1 MKYGVLPDMYVI
13 FICMFDPFGK
23 GLAQGREEMISAI
36 RYLTDNGRTSEIN
49 RLAADPDFLTQILKE
64 MGS

>member
-1 MKYGVLPDMYVI
+1 MY
-13 FICMFDPFGK
+13 FKEKLQEAKALGK
-23 GLAQGREEMISAI
+23 EEGLTQGREETISAI